1 MSKSDST
8 FSKSQLDLLKQFK
21 KQITSPHSSKV
32 ATQPESKNVQ
42 VTAPEELNDADLFK
56 TALGGV
62 TKLDNGNIAKIER
75 SDLRKKPDAKTL
87 AKRAAAE
94 GAFEINDAELSDT
107 QAILNP
113 VASQAALSYRIATL
127 QHKVFEDLKAGNLRW
142 FEAVDLHGCTVE
154 EARSAVLQII
164 QMAKDENQNVI
175 KIVHGKGPEAILKTY
190 VNGWLRQH
198 RDVLAFVSAPEKQGG
213 TGAVLVLLKRAERN
227 LKLNENP

>member
-21 KQITSPHSSKV
+21 KQITPPHSSKV
-32 ATQPESKNVQ
+32 AVQLESKNAQ
-42 VTAPEELNDADLFK
+42 VTAPEELDDADLFK

-113 VASQAALSYRIATL
+113 VASQAALSYRIAT
-127 QHKVFEDLKAGNLRW
+127 
-142 FEAVDLHGCTVE
+142 
-154 EARSAVLQII
+154 
-164 QMAKDENQNVI
+164 
-175 KIVHGKGPEAILKTY
+175 
-190 VNGWLRQH
+190 
-198 RDVLAFVSAPEKQGG
+198 
-213 TGAVLVLLKRAERN
+213 
-227 LKLNENP
+227 